1 MCAAK
6 HLSCTAKSQGGSA
19 LRGSALLTVI
29 ICSTVAAIT
38 AASVLSLMS
47 TQRTLALRKEL
58 EMHAVN
64 ATESSIDY
72 AYSLLIKKIGT
83 GASFDIVKIR

>member
-1 MCAAK
+1 
-6 HLSCTAKSQGGSA
+6 
-19 LRGSALLTVI
+19 
-29 ICSTVAAIT
+29 
-38 AASVLSLMS
+38 MS